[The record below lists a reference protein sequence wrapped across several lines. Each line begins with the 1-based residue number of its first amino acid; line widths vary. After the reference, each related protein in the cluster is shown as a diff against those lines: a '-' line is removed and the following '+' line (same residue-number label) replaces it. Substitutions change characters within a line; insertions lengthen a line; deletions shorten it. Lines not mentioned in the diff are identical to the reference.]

1 MKTIAVIPARGGSK
15 GIPRKNVIEIAGK
28 PMLAWNIEA
37 AKASR
42 FVDAV
47 YVSTD
52 DAEIAEVARHYGAG
66 VIDRPAEL
74 ANDTATSESALV
86 HALELVKAEGDE
98 PDLLVFMQCT
108 SPLTATEDIDNA
120 IQKLLDEKADSCL
133 TVTDFH
139 YFVWKEQADG
149 TADGINH
156 DKRFRPRRQ
165 DREPQFVE
173 NGAIYVMKVPGFLA
187 ANHRFFGKTVI
198 SKMPQERC
206 FEIDEPVDLKIAEGM
221 LLEALGSRRLA
232 LGAQSTALGSRR
244 EALGINLDSPMPS
257 AQRPAPNAPCL
268 MPNARPPAAV
278 LFDFDGVFTNNK
290 VYLDETGRESV
301 RCDRSDGWGLAQ
313 LKKSGIKIAV
323 LSTEVNPV
331 VSARCKKLGLECRQG
346 LGEKKFEAFVNWC
359 AENEIA
365 PEDTIFVGND
375 ANDAECLKA
384 AGCGVVPADAYPE
397 AIAVADK
404 ILKRN
409 GGEGAVR
416 ELCEEVM
423 KEGR

>member
-1 MKTIAVIPARGGSK
+1 MKTVAIIPARGGSK
-15 GIPRKNVIEIAGK
+15 GIPRKNVIDIVGK

-37 AKASR
+37 AQASR

-52 DAEIAEVARHYGAG
+52 DAEIAEVARQYGAG
-66 VIDRPAEL
+66 VIERPVEL

-86 HALELVKAEGDE
+86 HALGVLKADGVDPE
-98 PDLLVFMQCT
+98 LLVFMQCT
-108 SPLTATEDIDNA
+108 SPLTATVDIDNA
-120 IQKLLDEKADSCL
+120 VQKLLDKKADSCL

-139 YFVWKEQADG
+139 YFVWKEDSDG

-173 NGAIYVMKVPGFLA
+173 NGAIYVMKVAGFLA

-198 SKMPQERC
+198 SKMPQARC
-206 FEIDEPVDLKIAEGM
+206 FEIDEPADLLIAEAM
-221 LLEALGSRRLA
+221 LKKVLGEKREVLGVRCEVLGSSSLKPK
-232 LGAQSTALGSRR
+232 T
-244 EALGINLDSPMPS
+244 ENLTLKSP
-257 AQRPAPNAPCL
+257 R
-268 MPNARPPAAV
+268 AV

-290 VYLDETGRESV
+290 VYVDETGRETV

-331 VSARCKKLGLECRQG
+331 VTARCNKLGLECRQG
-346 LGEKKFEAFVNWC
+346 LGEKKYEAFTNWC

-365 PEDTIFVGND
+365 PEETIFIGND

-397 AIAVADK
+397 AVEVADK

-416 ELCEEVM
+416 ELCEMVM
-423 KEGR
+423 ENRR

>member
-1 MKTIAVIPARGGSK
+1 
-15 GIPRKNVIEIAGK
+15 
-28 PMLAWNIEA
+28 MLAWNIEA
-37 AKASR
+37 ALDSKY
-42 FVDAV
+42 VEAV

-52 DAEIAEVARHYGAG
+52 DAEIAEVARTYGAH
-66 VIDRPAEL
+66 VIDRPAEI
-74 ANDTATSESALV
+74 AGDAASSESALIQGLD
-86 HALELVKAEGDE
+86 ALAEQGVE

-108 SPLTATEDIDNA
+108 SPLTATEDVDA
-120 IQKLLDEKADSCL
+120 AVQKLLDQKADSCL
-133 TVTDFH
+133 TATDFH
-139 YFVWKEQADG
+139 YFVWKENADG
-149 TADGINH
+149 SVEGINH

-165 DREPQFVE
+165 DRGPQYQE
-173 NGAIYVMKVPGFLA
+173 NGAIYVMKVPGFIE
-187 ANHRFFGKTVI
+187 ANHRFFGKTVM
-198 SKMPQERC
+198 SVMPAERC
-206 FEIDEPVDLKIAEGM
+206 FEIDEPADLKIAEAM
-221 LLEALGSRRLA
+221 LRARKGELSASSSELLASDEMKENGCQLMANGSVPR
-232 LGAQSTALGSRR
+232 
-244 EALGINLDSPMPS
+244 
-257 AQRPAPNAPCL
+257 
-268 MPNARPPAAV
+268 AV

-290 VYLDETGRESV
+290 VYVDENGTESV

-331 VSARCKKLGLECRQG
+331 VTARCKKLGLECRQG
-346 LGEKKFEAFVNWC
+346 LGEKKFEAFINWC

-397 AIAVADK
+397 AVLVADRIMRK
-404 ILKRN
+404 N

-416 ELCEEVM
+416 ELCEIVM